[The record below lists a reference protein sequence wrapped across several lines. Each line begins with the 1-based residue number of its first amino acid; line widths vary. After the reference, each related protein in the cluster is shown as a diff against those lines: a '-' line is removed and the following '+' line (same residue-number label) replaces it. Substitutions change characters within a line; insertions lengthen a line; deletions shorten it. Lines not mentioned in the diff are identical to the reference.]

1 MVEQSPEATGN
12 EHSPGTDDARLMVMR
27 LLEREPQTSQRDL
40 ARRLGVSLGKT
51 HYLLQALLA
60 KGWVK
65 VRNFERS
72 DHKLAYI
79 AACIGKSESYVC
91 RMANG
96 ERPIPA
102 KLVRPLCV
110 ATGSNLLAQ
119 YVRLQLAL
127 NGTDPVALLAEQLR
141 AAA

>member
-72 DHKLAYI
+72 DHKLAYSYLLTPAGVREKARMTREFLASKEAEYESLKRVI
-79 AACIGKSESYVC
+79 SELRQELGKVDGHESTTP
-91 RMANG
+91 G
-96 ERPIPA
+96 
-102 KLVRPLCV
+102 
-110 ATGSNLLAQ
+110 
-119 YVRLQLAL
+119 
-127 NGTDPVALLAEQLR
+127 GT
-141 AAA
+141 